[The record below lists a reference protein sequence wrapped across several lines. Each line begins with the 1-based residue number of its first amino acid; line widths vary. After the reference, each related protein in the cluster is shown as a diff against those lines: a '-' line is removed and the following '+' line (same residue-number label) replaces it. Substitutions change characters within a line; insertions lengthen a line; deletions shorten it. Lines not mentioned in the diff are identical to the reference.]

1 MKRLMMILFTV
12 MLLLVSSASAQAI
25 SHVSDL
31 ANKLSAS
38 EAAELERQAS
48 ELFEKTGFDV
58 ILHTTNDSQGK
69 GPKDY
74 SFDYY
79 HAFRDAGAYPNG
91 SLFAIMFDTRDYYEA
106 ARGTGIALL
115 THRES
120 NDLARVVQSKLS
132 NGDYYGAM
140 TGYVRYVKG
149 ILIPPTASERVA
161 SLAPFFLIG
170 GLVIGLLYAFFLR
183 SKLKIARYQSHA
195 GLYLLPNSLNLTNS
209 SDVFLYQTVTRTRI
223 QTSSSSGGGR
233 GGGFS
238 SGSRGGT
245 SYGGRGGKF

>member
-1 MKRLMMILFTV
+1 MMKKSFLCLTAV
-12 MLLLVSSASAQAI
+12 MLALLSFSVSASALT
-25 SHVSDL
+25 HVSDL
-31 ANKLSAS
+31 AGVLSAS
-38 EAAELERQAS
+38 EKSDLERQAG

-69 GPKDY
+69 SPKDY

-91 SLFAIMFDTRDYYEA
+91 AMFAIMFDTRDFYEA
-106 ARGTGIALL
+106 TRGTGINLL

-120 NDLARVVQSKLS
+120 NDLAGVVQGSLS
-132 NGDYYGAM
+132 DGNYYRAM
-140 TGYVRYVKG
+140 SDYVRYVRRT
-149 ILIPPTASERVA
+149 IIPPTPMERTVE
-161 SLAPFFLIG
+161 LAPFVAIG
-170 GLVIGLLYAFFLR
+170 ALVIGLIYALYLR
-183 SKLKIARYQSHA
+183 SQLKIAKYKSNA
-195 GLYLLPNSLNLTNS
+195 GLYVLANSLNLTES
-209 SDVFLYQTVTRTRI
+209 SDLFLYHTVTRTRI
-223 QTSSSSGGGR
+223 ESSSRSGG